1 MLRQP
6 STKPPHYWREE
17 YKLDTARDQE
27 EILNRKGDF
36 IIVEKLSG
44 KAELYLNAKSGDPIS
59 LSKFK
64 LIHTPYEKVYMTNTA
79 QVGGKITLMFG
90 GAAAFE
96 SRELM
101 SDVEIHTHPSLRIR
115 EGFMFVER
123 WSRLGED
130 FDKKFISR
138 VEGAFFKSDSTEDK
152 EDFVLPAF
160 EEAVNGRQAA
170 PFDNMI
176 HMRNAKPAT
185 PTVADELY
193 IGIPLA
199 FKRARF
205 RFDALFPTT
214 VQLAATDQIFIGFEA
229 IFQGGYAIF
238 CLKGSNGA
246 YTLEIATMGEDGP
259 ESSTTAVTINN
270 TNADSDYMI
279 EIDPPYFRFY
289 QSAANGGAID
299 SVTSVKIP
307 EDAFSSDMWLIPFF
321 ANEGS
326 TVESNFY
333 IGNLCV
339 WRLDKAKVGNTYVVA
354 DEAAND
360 SDKTITVPAGKR
372 WKIKSIRV
380 ELTTTADAGNRQ
392 LDILFTDSA
401 DDVIF
406 DCKALNVQIASQ
418 TEIYHAI
425 PTTSLG
431 DSLETVAGRH
441 WLGFPLNTILIG
453 GDKIRIYDSA
463 AIQAAA
469 DDMVIQMMVEEV

>member
-1 MLRQP
+1 MYRQP
-6 STKPPHYWREE
+6 IVKTRPPHYWRET
-17 YKLDTARDQE
+17 YKLDSARDQV

-44 KAELYLNAKSGDPIS
+44 KADLYLNDTTGDPIS

-64 LIHTPYEKVYMTNTA
+64 VIHSPYEKVYMTNTA
-79 QVGGKITLMFG
+79 QVGGKITLMYG
-90 GAAAFE
+90 GQAAFE

-101 SDVEIHTHPSLRIR
+101 SDVEVHTHPSLRIK
-115 EGFMFVER
+115 EGFIFVER

-138 VEGAFFKSDSTEDK
+138 VEGAFFKSDYTEDK
-152 EDFVLPAF
+152 ENYVLPAF
-160 EEAVNGRQAA
+160 EEGINGLESA
-170 PFDNMI
+170 PFNNMI

-185 PTVADELY
+185 STTVDELY
-193 IGIPLA
+193 VGIPLA

-205 RFDALFPTT
+205 RFTALLPTT
-214 VQLAATDQIFIGFEA
+214 AQLAATDAIFIGFET
-229 IFQGGYAIF
+229 IFQGSYAIF
-238 CLKGSNGA
+238 CLKGANGA
-246 YTLEIATMGEDGP
+246 YTLELATMGEDGP
-259 ESSTTAVTINN
+259 ESSSTAVTINN

-289 QSAANGGAID
+289 QSDADGGALNAAPTI
-299 SVTSVKIP
+299 VKIP
-307 EDAFSSDMWLIPFF
+307 EDAFTSDIWLIPFF
-321 ANEGS
+321 ANEGT

-339 WRLDKAKVGNTYVVA
+339 WRLDKPKVGNTYLVA

-380 ELTTTADAGNRQ
+380 ELTTTGDAGNRQ
-392 LDILFTDSA
+392 IEIHFRDSS

-406 DCKALNVQIASQ
+406 DMKALNVQVAST
-418 TEIYHAI
+418 TEIYHQR
-425 PTTSLG
+425 T
-431 DSLETVAGRH
+431 
-441 WLGFPLNTILIG
+441 
-453 GDKIRIYDSA
+453 
-463 AIQAAA
+463 
-469 DDMVIQMMVEEV
+469 